1 MCDTFVYV
9 PTEKETGNI
18 IFAKNSDREPN
29 EAQNIVRIPAQQ
41 YKTKKLKCTFIEI
54 PQVKETFEVILSKP
68 FQMWGAE
75 MGANEHGLVIGN
87 EAVFT
92 KIKITKGNSGLTG
105 MDLLRLALERTKS
118 ADEALELITDLIAK
132 FSQNTNG
139 GYQNPLYYHNSFIIA
154 DKTKAW
160 VLETAGAHWVAVK
173 VKGYRSIS
181 NRLTIGEEF
190 DLSSNGIQDYALKK
204 GWLKKDKPFH
214 FAKSF
219 SDWYYTYFSK
229 SARRYAKTCMLGE
242 KRTNFSVL
250 NAIEILSSHYVNE
263 KDFKPDAMY
272 NGGSVC
278 MHATDF
284 SNPTQTVGSMIAEIR
299 QDKPSTYW
307 LTGTSNTCIS
317 VYKPFFMGG
326 NSLKNETF
334 IPATEKFDNSFWW
347 QAEKFHRMVMKN
359 YHESKA
365 VFDRERIA
373 LQLNL
378 INAEKK
384 LIKQEAVITELDE
397 LSYSAIN
404 QHKESI
410 QNWQSAIKNINPAL
424 KWYQLHHKNYVNRMN
439 RAVGLDTKNKR
450 H

>member
-9 PTEKETGNI
+9 PTEKETSNI

-41 YKTKKLKCTFIEI
+41 HKAEKLKCTFIEI
-54 PQVKETFEVILSKP
+54 PQVKETYEVILSKP

-92 KIKITKGNSGLTG
+92 KIKFNKKFFGLTG
-105 MDLLRLALERTKS
+105 MDIIRLALERTKT
-118 ADEALELITDLIAK
+118 ADSALELITSLIEK
-132 FSQNTNG
+132 YGQHPNG
-139 GYQNPLYYHNSFIIA
+139 GYKSELYYHNSFMIT
-154 DKTKAW
+154 DKSKAW
-160 VLETAGAHWVAVK
+160 VLETAGSHWVATE

-181 NRLTIGEEF
+181 NQLTIGEEF
-190 DLSSNGIQDYALKK
+190 DLSSNGIQDYALKM
-204 GWLKKDKPFH
+204 GWLKKGETFH

-219 SDWYYTYFSK
+219 SDWFYTYFSK

-242 KRTNFSVL
+242 KRTNLSIL

-299 QDKPSTYW
+299 QNKPSTYW

-317 VYKPFFMGG
+317 AYKPFFMGG

-334 IPATEKFDNSFWW
+334 IPATEKFDHSFWW
-347 QAEKFHRMVMKN
+347 QAEKFNRMVMKN

-365 VFDRERIA
+365 IFDRERIA

-378 INAEKK
+378 INTEKK
-384 LIKQEAVITELDE
+384 LIKQAATIEELDTF
-397 LSYSAIN
+397 SISAIN
-404 QHKESI
+404 KHKESI
-410 QNWQSAIKNINPAL
+410 QNWQSAIKNIKPAL
-424 KWYQLHHKNYVNRMN
+424 KWYQLHHKNYVKQMN
-439 RAVGLDTKNKR
+439 RAVGLDTKKTP
-450 H
+450 